1 MQQIEFELIAGSR
14 DLCSVGARE
23 EGNAAIPLRNKIATD
38 GIAVGTE
45 LPDRISYGL
54 SVIVTG
60 TGGEK
65 ERTSYPDISLSKQA
79 VEDFI
84 DMLRRNS
91 VSPIHVE
98 EMIDDFFY
106 AW

>member
-1 MQQIEFELIAGSR
+1 MQQIEFELIAGRRNISSAG
-14 DLCSVGARE
+14 DQE
-23 EGNAAIPLRNKIATD
+23 EGNAAIPLHNKIATD

-91 VSPIHVE
+91 VSPVHVE